1 MSQENMERLDAALEA
16 YNAGDQEAFYS
27 LLAEDVVW
35 DMSRSPFPEAGVY
48 QGVDGVRSWFEGL
61 RDAFGEVSY
70 EVEKRRSH
78 DESVASLIHV
88 RGRGPGSQIPVEY
101 SFVPVFTF
109 RDGKIIRMDRYDDWG
124 TAMKALGLS
133 E

>member
-1 MSQENMERLDAALEA
+1 MSQENIERLDAALEA
-16 YNAGDQEAFYS
+16 YNVGDQEAFYG

-35 DMSRSPFPEAGVY
+35 DMSRSPFPEAGLY
-48 QGVDGVRSWFEGL
+48 QGVDGVRSWFKGL

-70 EVEKRRSH
+70 EVEKRRSR